1 MPVDDTSGYQTCANC
16 GLETGFG
23 ETVNDVLEADF
34 WPGTVS
40 QCASTQTEAA
50 IAIATSRHR

>member
-1 MPVDDTSGYQTCANC
+1 MTDLAAHFP
-16 GLETGFG
+16 
-23 ETVNDVLEADF
+23 EADF

-50 IAIATSRHR
+50 IAIAIACHR